1 MDDFT
6 QTAQSIASQIF
17 LVPQSWFESPIF
29 IINLVIPLITMG
41 IFYYM
46 MLKRLRIFRNNAVN
60 LALGYCFAFISIPFF
75 IALNPYV
82 AIFVSVFAIVTLM
95 GSRITLFRLL
105 FAFIAAVAALA
116 IASYGAY
123 VISLFAV

>member
-1 MDDFT
+1 MDDVT

-46 MLKRLRIFRNNAVN
+46 LLKKLRIFRNNAVN
-60 LALGYCFAFISIPFF
+60 LVLGYCFAFVSIPFF